1 MQEIN
6 SVGGV
11 QLLDAMTETQ
21 IGDIID
27 GILYAKIGLSEL

>member
-11 QLLDAMTETQ
+11 QLLDAMSEGQ
-21 IGDIID
+21 IGDIVD
-27 GILYAKIGLSEL
+27 SILHGRIGLSEL